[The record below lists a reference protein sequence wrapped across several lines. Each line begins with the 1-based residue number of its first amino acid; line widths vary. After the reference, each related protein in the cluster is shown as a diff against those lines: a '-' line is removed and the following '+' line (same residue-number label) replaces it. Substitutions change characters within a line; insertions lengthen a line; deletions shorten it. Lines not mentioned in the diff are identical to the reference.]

1 MLLDSQIL
9 RKQLQYSSQ
18 INFHDTFGRMD
29 SKVKYAVNLRFY
41 VLNASSQFLIIR
53 TLLFVNVVKTVG
65 YQKFGMVKMICNEAN
80 KNHSQYNR
88 TDTTYSTSRTP

>member
-41 VLNASSQFLIIR
+41 VLNASSQFLII
-53 TLLFVNVVKTVG
+53 
-65 YQKFGMVKMICNEAN
+65 
-80 KNHSQYNR
+80 
-88 TDTTYSTSRTP
+88 